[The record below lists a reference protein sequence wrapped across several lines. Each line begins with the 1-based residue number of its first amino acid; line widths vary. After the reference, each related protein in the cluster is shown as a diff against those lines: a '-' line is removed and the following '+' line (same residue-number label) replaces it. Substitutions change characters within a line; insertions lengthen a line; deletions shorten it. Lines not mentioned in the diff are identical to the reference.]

1 LFSVFLWLSVTLNF
15 TYNINLSIPLEV
27 NLKEN
32 QALAEDLPSE
42 IEIVAKGR
50 GWDLL
55 GMWFSKNI
63 AYVLDLSSVK
73 RNMKFSILQTIGD
86 KIDFPSS
93 VSIISAYPDTL
104 NIEFDNISTKYV
116 KIKNNVVLSLKEG
129 YEIIGYPQVTP
140 DSVKITGATS
150 VILKIKNIPTE
161 KKIIRNINSDI
172 VIDVSLS
179 DSLINLVK
187 VEPKSVKISYK
198 IELAAEKSFEDL
210 KVDIKNMPADKEV
223 LLIPPNL
230 NLSLRGGV
238 DMLSKLSVSDFNIYI
253 NYELIEK
260 DTLGSVAPIIE
271 IPENLSIINY
281 SPQKFQYIIKKKN

>member
-1 LFSVFLWLSVTLNF
+1 
-15 TYNINLSIPLEV
+15 
-27 NLKEN
+27 
-32 QALAEDLPSE
+32 
-42 IEIVAKGR
+42 
-50 GWDLL
+50 
-55 GMWFSKNI
+55 
-63 AYVLDLSSVK
+63 
-73 RNMKFSILQTIGD
+73 
-86 KIDFPSS
+86 
-93 VSIISAYPDTL
+93 
-104 NIEFDNISTKYV
+104 
-116 KIKNNVVLSLKEG
+116 
-129 YEIIGYPQVTP
+129 
-140 DSVKITGATS
+140 VKITGATS